1 VQEEGGPRPWGLDV
15 PRGTLYRYAII
26 VDKYPAPGR
35 ARRLA
40 ALRRIIERTAAD
52 SQERLIGLLMKEGFA
67 ATQATLS
74 RDLKF
79 LGIAKVPRPE
89 GGYTYSRPDGGTSG
103 GASSAPAAS
112 LVQDFTRGF
121 LSLEF
126 SGSFGLI
133 KTHPGHA
140 ASVAS
145 ALDALRIDAVLG
157 TVAGDDTILVV
168 PRGGV
173 TRAGMLK
180 ALRARLPGL
189 EGRNDRRR

>member
-1 VQEEGGPRPWGLDV
+1 M
-15 PRGTLYRYAII
+15 
-26 VDKYPAPGR
+26 GR

-52 SQERLIGLLMKEGFA
+52 SQERLIGLLRREGYA

-79 LGIAKVPRPE
+79 LGIAKVPKPG
-89 GGYTYSRPDGGTSG
+89 GGYTYSLPVGAAGS
-103 GASSAPAAS
+103 GASGETNPAPIGS

-126 SGSFGLI
+126 SGGFGLI

-145 ALDALRIDAVLG
+145 ALDALRIEGVLG

-168 PRGGV
+168 PRDGI

-189 EGRNDRRR
+189 SPGLAKEAK

>member
-1 VQEEGGPRPWGLDV
+1 
-15 PRGTLYRYAII
+15 
-26 VDKYPAPGR
+26 VDKYPIRGARTAGRSSR

-52 SQERLIGLLMKEGFA
+52 SQERLIGLLRKRGYA

-79 LGIAKVPRPE
+79 LGIAKVPKPE
-89 GGYTYSRPDGGTSG
+89 GGYTYSLPGIGASGT
-103 GASSAPAAS
+103 ASSAPAAS
-112 LVQDFTRGF
+112 LVQDFARGF

-145 ALDALRIDAVLG
+145 ALDALRIEAVLG

-173 TRAGMLK
+173 SRTGILK

-189 EGRNDRRR
+189 

>member
-1 VQEEGGPRPWGLDV
+1 M
-15 PRGTLYRYAII
+15 YATT
-26 VDKYPAPGR
+26 VDKYPIGGARAAGRASR

-40 ALRRIIERTAAD
+40 ALRRIIGRTAVD
-52 SQERLIGLLMKEGFA
+52 SQERLIGLLQKEGCA

-74 RDLKF
+74 RDLAF
-79 LGIAKVPRPE
+79 LGIAKVPKPE
-89 GGYTYSRPDGGTSG
+89 GGYTYSLPGG
-103 GASSAPAAS
+103 GASGDASSTPAAS

-121 LSLEF
+121 LSLGF

-168 PRGGV
+168 PRDGL

-189 EGRNDRRR
+189 

>member
-1 VQEEGGPRPWGLDV
+1 VRV
-15 PRGTLYRYAII
+15 
-26 VDKYPAPGR
+26 
-35 ARRLA
+35 RRLA
-40 ALRRIIERTAAD
+40 AIRDIIARTTAD
-52 SQERLIGLLMKEGFA
+52 SQEMLIGLLRREGFA

-74 RDLKF
+74 RDLTF
-79 LGIAKVPRPE
+79 LGIAKVPRPGGGSTYALPAE
-89 GGYTYSRPDGGTSG
+89 GARQV
-103 GASSAPAAS
+103 PAGS

-126 SGSFGLI
+126 TGSFGLI

-145 ALDALRIDAVLG
+145 ALDGLAIETVLG

-168 PRGGV
+168 PRDGV
-173 TRAGMLK
+173 TRAAMLK

-189 EGRNDRRR
+189 

>member
-1 VQEEGGPRPWGLDV
+1 MGRER
-15 PRGTLYRYAII
+15 RGRSAG
-26 VDKYPAPGR
+26 GR
-35 ARRLA
+35 AQRLA
-40 ALRRIIERTAAD
+40 AIRGIIARTATD
-52 SQERLIGLLMKEGFA
+52 SQEMLIKLLRKEGFA

-74 RDLKF
+74 RDLTF
-79 LGIAKVPRPE
+79 LGIAKVPRSG
-89 GGYTYSRPDGGTSG
+89 GGYSY
-103 GASSAPAAS
+103 ALPAEAARAVPAGS

-145 ALDALRIDAVLG
+145 ALDGLGIESVLG
-157 TVAGDDTILVV
+157 TVAGDDTILVI
-168 PRGGV
+168 PRDGV
-173 TRAGMLK
+173 TRAAMLK

-189 EGRNDRRR
+189 

>member
-1 VQEEGGPRPWGLDV
+1 M
-15 PRGTLYRYAII
+15 YAIT
-26 VDKYPAPGR
+26 VNKYAIGGARAGGRASR

-40 ALRRIIERTAAD
+40 AIRRIIERTAAD
-52 SQERLIGLLMKEGFA
+52 SQERLIGLLMKEGYA

-79 LGIAKVPRPE
+79 LGIAKVPKPG
-89 GGYTYSRPDGGTSG
+89 GGYTYSLPGSGTGG
-103 GASSAPAAS
+103 GAGATAPAS

-173 TRAGMLK
+173 THAGMLK

-189 EGRNDRRR
+189 

>member
-1 VQEEGGPRPWGLDV
+1 MAGTATSRGAGGRAG
-15 PRGTLYRYAII
+15 
-26 VDKYPAPGR
+26 APGR
-35 ARRLA
+35 ARELA
-40 ALRRIIERTAAD
+40 PIRALLARTATG
-52 SQERLIGLLMKEGFA
+52 SQERLIALLGRQGFA

-74 RDLKF
+74 RDLAF
-79 LGIAKVPRPE
+79 LGVVKVPQPG
-89 GGYTYSRPDGGTSG
+89 GGYAYALPDSLPR
-103 GASSAPAAS
+103 AAPAGS

-145 ALDALRIDAVLG
+145 ALDGLAVDAVLG

-168 PRGGV
+168 PRDGV
-173 TRAGMLK
+173 TRAALLK
-180 ALRARLPGL
+180 GLREKLPGL
-189 EGRNDRRR
+189 

>member
-1 VQEEGGPRPWGLDV
+1 
-15 PRGTLYRYAII
+15 
-26 VDKYPAPGR
+26 VDKYPAGVARTGRGTGR

-52 SQERLIGLLMKEGFA
+52 SQERLIGLLMKEGYA

-79 LGIAKVPRPE
+79 LGIAKVPKPG
-89 GGYTYSRPDGGTSG
+89 GGYTYSLPGNGTSG
-103 GASSAPAAS
+103 GASSTPAAS

-157 TVAGDDTILVV
+157 TVAGDDTILVI
-168 PRGGV
+168 PRDGV
-173 TRAGMLK
+173 SRTGMLK

-189 EGRNDRRR
+189 SQ

>member
-1 VQEEGGPRPWGLDV
+1 M
-15 PRGTLYRYAII
+15 RGARAGRG
-26 VDKYPAPGR
+26 ASR

-40 ALRRIIERTAAD
+40 AIRRIIERTAAD
-52 SQERLIGLLMKEGFA
+52 SQERLIGLLRREGFA

-79 LGIAKVPRPE
+79 LGIAKVPRPG
-89 GGYTYSRPDGGTSG
+89 GGYTYSPPGI
-103 GASSAPAAS
+103 GASSTASAAPAAS

-126 SGSFGLI
+126 SGSFGLV

-145 ALDALRIDAVLG
+145 ALDALRIGAVLG

-168 PRGGV
+168 PRSGV

-189 EGRNDRRR
+189 